1 MKSKNFERYRKNFD
15 FMELFLYQRKAFHEK
30 AYTKRGERT
39 DFFFKHPPCHLCYN
53 KLVIGKRKPHA
64 PTRLVRLSPIRA
76 PRRTENIH
84 LSCHLNTNYKK
95 QEAR

>member
-15 FMELFLYQRKAFHEK
+15 LMKLFPYRWKAFHEK
-30 AYTKRGERT
+30 AHTKRAERI
-39 DFFFKHPPCHLCYN
+39 DFSKHPPCHLCYN

-64 PTRLVRLSPIRA
+64 PKRLVRLSPIRA

>member
-1 MKSKNFERYRKNFD
+1 MGGRPF
-15 FMELFLYQRKAFHEK
+15 
-30 AYTKRGERT
+30 TKKRIRNGERESI
-39 DFFFKHPPCHLCYN
+39 FFKHPPCHLCYN

-64 PTRLVRLSPIRA
+64 PKRLVRLSPIRA